1 MALTLLAR
9 SGQPY
14 EKSEMPKLLCPE
26 DVDKIVIPHDEKR
39 TISFCGSATYKVGV
53 EGHLDLYHDNDGR
66 IASLYWNGPWSRT
79 NNQFDVRNLNSEEYI
94 LTMSPIQERGILGD
108 VSIIVAQTSR

>member
-1 MALTLLAR
+1 M
-9 SGQPY
+9 
-14 EKSEMPKLLCPE
+14 
-26 DVDKIVIPHDEKR
+26 IPHDEKR
-39 TISFCGSATYKVGV
+39 TIAFCGSAAYKVGL

-79 NNQFDVRNLNSEEYI
+79 YNQFDVRDLNSEEFI

-108 VSIIVAQTSR
+108 VSIIVAKTSR